1 MVSLKHLIS
10 TLMLRIYEDLNEKE
24 KTGLAEMREWAL
36 AQGDASEHLIG
47 KLSIAQRI
55 IDSTVFGEQDV
66 WKMNAVG
73 VLFGDALENAKGGRL
88 KWVIAEDHSGPA
100 YALSW
105 QHTEALV
112 YPLSAIRSRLEAGE
126 PVDVYALFQEYSSLF
141 PHRGI

>member
-1 MVSLKHLIS
+1 
-10 TLMLRIYEDLNEKE
+10 MLRIYEDLNEKE

-73 VLFGDALENAKGGRL
+73 VLFGDAL
-88 KWVIAEDHSGPA
+88 
-100 YALSW
+100 
-105 QHTEALV
+105 
-112 YPLSAIRSRLEAGE
+112 
-126 PVDVYALFQEYSSLF
+126 SLT
-141 PHRGI
+141 G